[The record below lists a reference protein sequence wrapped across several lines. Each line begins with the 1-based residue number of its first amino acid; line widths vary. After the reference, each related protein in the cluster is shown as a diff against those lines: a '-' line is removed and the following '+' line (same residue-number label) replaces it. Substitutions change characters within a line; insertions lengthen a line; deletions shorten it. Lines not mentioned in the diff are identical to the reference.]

1 MVTSISRSPGE
12 TFDLGRAWAGSACPG
27 WVIALSG
34 DLGSGKTQIV
44 KGLAAGL
51 GVVERVH
58 SPTFALVHQY
68 RGAEWVLH
76 HLDLYRLETRE
87 SIARAGLEEYL
98 FSPVGVCVVEWA
110 ERWFEME
117 ADARGLPPHLRR
129 VWIEVAGPSERRIRY
144 DDTGA

>member
-1 MVTSISRSPGE
+1 MS
-12 TFDLGRAWAGSACPG
+12 LGREWAATASPG
-27 WVIALSG
+27 WVLALSG

-58 SPTFALVHQY
+58 SPTFALLHEY
-68 RGAEWVLH
+68 HGARWVLH

-87 SIARAGLEEYL
+87 AIARAGLDEYL
-98 FSPVGVCVVEWA
+98 IAPPGVCVVEWA
-110 ERWFEME
+110 ERWFDPQAEPH
-117 ADARGLPPHLRR
+117 RLPKRLRR
-129 VWIEVAGPSERRIRY
+129 VWLEVTGLNERQIRY